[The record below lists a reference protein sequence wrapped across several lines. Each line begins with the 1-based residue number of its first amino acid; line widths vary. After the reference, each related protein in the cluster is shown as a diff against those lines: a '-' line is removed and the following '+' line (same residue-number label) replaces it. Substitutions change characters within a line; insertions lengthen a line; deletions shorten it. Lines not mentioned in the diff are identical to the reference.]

1 MEIENGLNRRPNMH
15 DEAATLKDSVEAEKS
30 PDMIGDEEDLK
41 KSKEEQNTKTVPF
54 LKLFS
59 FADSRDVFLMIVGTI
74 GAIGNGLG
82 LPLMTIFFG
91 EMINVLGFN
100 QNNQDVVR
108 VVSKVKLCS
117 TSLTFEINFHL
128 CHWKVVA
135 EHLVLF

>member
-1 MEIENGLNRRPNMH
+1 MEIENGLNRRTNMH
-15 DEAATLKDSVEAEKS
+15 EAATLKDNVEAEKS
-30 PDMIGDEEDLK
+30 PDMIGDQEDSE
-41 KSKEEQNTKTVPF
+41 KSKEDQNTKTVPF

-59 FADSRDVFLMIVGTI
+59 FADSKDVILMIVGTI
-74 GAIGNGLG
+74 GGVANGLG

-91 EMINVLGFN
+91 EMINVLGSN
-100 QNNQDVVR
+100 QNGQDVVR

-117 TSLTFEINFHL
+117 TSLNFEVNFNL